1 MPTQVKVA
9 ASDALDGEERIL
21 ADKLGNDD
29 AKDLAR
35 NVHANTGE
43 IVTLTPYLYDE
54 KVGDYV
60 LDAAATQTHGSKPVE
75 KTDWT
80 EESLGAL
87 SGGELNALAATHEVA
102 DWKKS
107 AKKDDKVAALLAHQ
121 AGPAETEE

>member
-1 MPTQVKVA
+1 MPAQVKVA
-9 ASDALDGEERIL
+9 ASDALDGQERIL

-43 IVTLTPYLYDE
+43 IVTLTPYLYDDE
-54 KVGDYV
+54 QADYV
-60 LDAAATQTHGSKPVE
+60 LDHDGATTHGSKTVE
-75 KTDWT
+75 ATDWT
-80 EESLGAL
+80 EESLGEL
-87 SGGELNALAATHEVA
+87 SGAELNDLAEAHEVA

-107 AKKDDKVAALLAHQ
+107 AKNADKIAALLAHQ